1 MNDKSDKKRI
11 TAHILMVFLVITWGF
26 DYVTAKYSM
35 DTLTPTCLMF
45 MKFFIGL
52 ITVAIIKAVKR
63 DRSLIRKR
71 DVPVLILCAIFGQI
85 LYFECEY
92 NAMSYLPVSLL
103 TILLAFVPAFSVI
116 IERIFLKR
124 KANKKMVIGIAG
136 CIVGIALVI
145 GADLDIIFQGRLLG
159 YIIAFGA
166 IIAWNVYNFLT
177 ASLEKYDAVTLAALQ
192 MLCACIILSP
202 VAIHNM
208 APVSEWNG
216 MLVIILLYMGIFDGA
231 MGYMIS
237 IYALKHIGPTAS
249 AVYSDFLPVSTAI
262 FGVIFLHETMS
273 VMQIIGGIIVIA
285 AGYIVIREKGRLD
298 EARAAGKRPSEM

>member
-1 MNDKSDKKRI
+1 MI
-11 TAHILMVFLVITWGF
+11 FLVITWGF
-26 DYVTAKYSM
+26 DYVTAKFGM
-35 DTLTPTCLMF
+35 DELTPTCLMF

-52 ITVAIIKAVKR
+52 ITVAIIKAARR
-63 DRSLIRKR
+63 DRSLISKR
-71 DVPVLILCAIFGQI
+71 DIPVLILCAIFGQI

-116 IERIFLKR
+116 IERVFLKR
-124 KANKKMVIGIAG
+124 KANKKMIFGIAG
-136 CIVGIALVI
+136 CILGRALVI

-166 IIAWNVYNFLT
+166 ILAWNIYNFLT
-177 ASLEKYDAVTLAALQ
+177 ASLEKYDPITLACLQ

-208 APVSEWNG
+208 TPVTQWSG
-216 MLVIILLYMGIFDGA
+216 TLIAILIYMGIIGA
-231 MGYMIS
+231 AVGYMIS
-237 IYALKHIGPTAS
+237 IYALKTIGPTATS
-249 AVYSDFLPVSTAI
+249 VYSDFLPVSTAI
-262 FGVIFLHETMS
+262 FGVLFLHETMS
-273 VMQIIGGIIVIA
+273 PLQIVGGIIVIA

-298 EARAAGKRPSEM
+298 EARAVGKRPSEM

>member
-1 MNDKSDKKRI
+1 MI
-11 TAHILMVFLVITWGF
+11 FLVITWGF
-26 DYVTAKYSM
+26 DYVTAKFGM
-35 DTLTPTCLMF
+35 DELTPTCLMF

-52 ITVAIIKAVKR
+52 ITVAIIKAARR
-63 DRSLIRKR
+63 DRSLISKR
-71 DVPVLILCAIFGQI
+71 DIPVLILCAIFGQI

-116 IERIFLKR
+116 IERVFLKR
-124 KANKKMVIGIAG
+124 KANKKMIFGIAG
-136 CIVGIALVI
+136 CILGIALVI

-166 IIAWNVYNFLT
+166 ILAWNIYNFLT
-177 ASLEKYDAVTLAALQ
+177 ASLEKNDPITLACLQ

-208 APVSEWNG
+208 TPVTQWSG
-216 MLVIILLYMGIFDGA
+216 TLIAILIYMGIIGA
-231 MGYMIS
+231 AVGYMIS
-237 IYALKHIGPTAS
+237 IYALKTIGPTATS
-249 AVYSDFLPVSTAI
+249 VYSDFLPVSTAI
-262 FGVIFLHETMS
+262 FGVLFLHETMS
-273 VMQIIGGIIVIA
+273 PLQIVGGIIVIA

-298 EARAAGKRPSEM
+298 EARAVGKRPSEM

>member
-1 MNDKSDKKRI
+1 MI
-11 TAHILMVFLVITWGF
+11 FLVITWGF
-26 DYVTAKYSM
+26 DYVTSKFGM
-35 DTLTPTCLMF
+35 DELTPTCLMF

-52 ITVAIIKAVKR
+52 ITVAIIKAARR
-63 DRSLIRKR
+63 DRSLISKR
-71 DVPVLILCAIFGQI
+71 DIPVLILCAIFGQI

-116 IERIFLKR
+116 IERVFLKR
-124 KANKKMVIGIAG
+124 KANKKMIFGIAG
-136 CIVGIALVI
+136 CILGIALVI

-166 IIAWNVYNFLT
+166 ILAWNIYNFLT
-177 ASLEKYDAVTLAALQ
+177 ASLEKYDPITLACLQ

-208 APVSEWNG
+208 TPVTQWSG
-216 MLVIILLYMGIFDGA
+216 TLIAILIYMGIIGA
-231 MGYMIS
+231 AVGYMIS
-237 IYALKHIGPTAS
+237 IYALKTIGPTATS
-249 AVYSDFLPVSTAI
+249 VYSDFLPVSTAI
-262 FGVIFLHETMS
+262 FGVLFLHETMS
-273 VMQIIGGIIVIA
+273 PLQIVGGIIVIA

-298 EARAAGKRPSEM
+298 EARAVGKRPSEM